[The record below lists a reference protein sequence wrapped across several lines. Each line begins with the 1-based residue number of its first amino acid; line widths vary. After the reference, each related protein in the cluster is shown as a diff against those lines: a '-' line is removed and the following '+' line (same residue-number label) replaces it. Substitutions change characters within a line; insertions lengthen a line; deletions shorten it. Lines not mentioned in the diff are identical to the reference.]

1 MRHLLLLLAVGCSS
15 AKPAES
21 TTTPVATETTTPIAG
36 SDAPRETSSVPPVT
50 DLGSTPASKPGATNA
65 PASQPVT
72 SPSQVG
78 AKKGLYSCFSY
89 VAANTTTKRHNCMRT
104 KDCPDLLEQAKA
116 LKGIRELTG
125 CASVDSVWCF
135 HQVVKGD
142 PEGVDVCQP
151 TQADCTAARG
161 AAVKAK
167 ESVDTDCAQ
176 R

>member
-21 TTTPVATETTTPIAG
+21 TTTSTATEAPPA
-36 SDAPRETSSVPPVT
+36 DPPRETGGPPPVT
-50 DLGSTPASKPGATNA
+50 DLQTTPASKPSGPA

-72 SPSQVG
+72 SPTQVAPG
-78 AKKGLYSCFSY
+78 TTKKPLYSCFSY

-104 KDCPDLLEQAKA
+104 KDCPDLLEQAKGI
-116 LKGIRELTG
+116 KGIRELTG
-125 CASVDSVWCF
+125 CASMDSVWCF
-135 HQVVKGD
+135 HEVVKGD

>member
-1 MRHLLLLLAVGCSS
+1 MRHLLLLLVVGCSS

-21 TTTPVATETTTPIAG
+21 TTTPTEAPAATA
-36 SDAPRETSSVPPVT
+36 SDAPRETSGAPPVT
-50 DLGSTPASKPGATNA
+50 DLGSTPAAKPGAAASA

-72 SPSQVG
+72 SPAQVP
-78 AKKGLYSCFSY
+78 AKKALYSCFSY
-89 VAANTTTKRHNCMRT
+89 LAANTTSKRHNCMRT

-116 LKGIRELTG
+116 IKGIRELTG